1 VAEFDKL
8 AQASL
13 SRLGESYRG
22 SPKYLFAKGRLGDP
36 LYVLGE
42 RTSRLG
48 EEGLA

>member
-1 VAEFDKL
+1 VAESDRL
-8 AQASL
+8 AQANL
-13 SRLGESYRG
+13 SCLGESYTG
-22 SPKYLFAKGRLGDP
+22 SPKYFLAKGCPGDP